1 MMQTHPT
8 VGFDSDVKPLFRES
22 DRAAMSKVFDLW
34 SYDDVVRWED
44 AILAHLADG
53 SMPCDGQWSAARID
67 LFKRW
72 IADGSQ
78 P

>member
-1 MMQTHPT
+1 MQAESA
-8 VGFDSDVKPLFRES
+8 VGFDADVKPLFRES
-22 DRAAMSKVFDLW
+22 DRTAMSKVFDLW
-34 SYDDVVRWED
+34 SYDDVVKWED
-44 AILAHLADG
+44 SILSHLTEG
-53 SMPCDGQWSAARID
+53 SMPCDGKWPVEQID